1 MKSCKIIS
9 RRGPT
14 NNVTILLIYS
24 KLFKFSYKILNKVLS
39 LIIFLNYA
47 LKILEE
53 WWNTW

>member
-9 RRGPT
+9 MKGLT

-53 WWNTW
+53 